1 LKAIIKHVA
10 LLFAS
15 MGGIGIFWLG
25 ILDASLLF
33 FPLGIDLLVVVL
45 AARHHNRWPY
55 YAAMAALGSVVGCFT
70 TDWVGRKGGEE
81 GLAKFVPKRR
91 LRFFQKRVQAS
102 SGVALAVAAA
112 APPGF
117 PFSVVVLVAAA
128 LKYPRAKVLGIVGV
142 FRFVR
147 FSAEGLL
154 AVQFGTKI
162 LKVVDSPVFEGVM
175 ATVIIASLIGSGWA
189 VWSWRRKTA

>member
-1 LKAIIKHVA
+1 LGVF
-10 LLFAS
+10 L
-15 MGGIGIFWLG
+15 LG

-45 AARHHNRWPY
+45 SARHHNWWAY
-55 YAAMAALGSVVGCFT
+55 YAALAALGSVIGCFT

-81 GLAKFVPKRR
+81 GLEKRISKRR
-91 LRFFQKRVQAS
+91 LLFFQKRVQAS
-102 SGVALAVAAA
+102 SAVALAVASA

-128 LKYPRAKVLGIVGV
+128 LKYPRAKLLGIVGV

-147 FSAEGLL
+147 FGAEGLL
-154 AVQFGTKI
+154 AIQFGPKI
-162 LKVVDSPVFEGVM
+162 LKVVQSPIFEGLIV
-175 ATVIIASLIGSGWA
+175 AVIVVSIVGSAWA
-189 VWSWRRKTA
+189 VYSWRRGGR